1 MSGRSEAGNRP
12 GSGGTGPLR
21 REGRLSGVQEAGGRA
36 ADGTGGNPA
45 EGAGRP
51 RAGTGGR
58 PPRRGAAPP
67 PGTGGRPAGT
77 EGSGS
82 SSARSGGLST
92 RSGGSSTRSGGLST
106 RSGGSST
113 RRAARRR
120 PTALPW
126 RASNCS
132 TVIGWALPGSPSR
145 PRRVRPG
152 APRETPE
159 PSAPRV
165 GCSPTGVDTF
175 SSSSLPRRHLLPSLL
190 PTIRGDSR
198 GRRRTRGTG
207 NPRTGEECVR
217 PDSGPSS
224 GCVACGG

>member
-21 REGRLSGVQEAGGRA
+21 RDGRLSGVQEAGGRA
-36 ADGTGGNPA
+36 ADGIGGNPA

-67 PGTGGRPAGT
+67 PGTGGRPART
-77 EGSGS
+77 EG
-82 SSARSGGLST
+82 
-92 RSGGSSTRSGGLST
+92 GGSSGA